1 MRFATRRSITLLRGL
16 AEVFED
22 LKAEFKA
29 EDADRGLRIE
39 PGGGEDDDRFDDLP
53 DLLTIEVGLVGFHG
67 GTSCSSVA
75 LVISRKPCIAWVCSI
90 SEFLYAECVIFA

>member
-29 EDADRGLRIE
+29 EDTDRGLGIE

-53 DLLTIEVGLVGFHG
+53 DLFTIGVGFIGFHG
-67 GTSCSSVA
+67 GTSFSSFA
-75 LVISRKPCIAWVCSI
+75 PVISPKCCIAWV
-90 SEFLYAECVIFA
+90 

>member
-16 AEVFED
+16 AEGFED

-29 EDADRGLRIE
+29 EDADRGLGIE

-53 DLLTIEVGLVGFHG
+53 GFFTIGVGFVGFHD
-67 GTSCSSVA
+67 GTSFSSFA
-75 LVISRKPCIAWVCSI
+75 LLMCQKACCIKA
-90 SEFLYAECVIFA
+90 